1 MSLPKDYWLLAPT
14 TAARKAELEDMILQA
29 QACGNIPTS
38 GLSTNVERRAWL
50 QQARSA
56 EWDRRQMSRRAAPVR
71 RSPCEIPAR
80 EVNAWLRTLP
90 PDTGQT
96 P

>member
-1 MSLPKDYWLLAPT
+1 MSLPKDYWLLEPT
-14 TAARKAELEDMILQA
+14 RAARKAELQDMILQA
-29 QACGNIPTS
+29 QQCGHIPTS
-38 GLSTNVERRAWL
+38 RLSTNVARRAWL
-50 QQARSA
+50 QRARSA
-56 EWDRRQMSRRAAPVR
+56 EWDRRQMSRSAVPVR
-71 RSPCEIPAR
+71 RSLCEIPAR